1 MWAAERRRALAG
13 FMVFGLFWGAWGA
26 VLPAVQVSSGSTD
39 GELGT
44 ALLMIGLG
52 ALLSMR
58 LTGHLVDRLGAGVLP
73 VVMLGFAAAGVLPA
87 FAGSPVAGG
96 GTVAAGRP

>member
-1 MWAAERRRALAG
+1 M
-13 FMVFGLFWGAWGA
+13 
-26 VLPAVQVSSGSTD
+26 LPAVQVSSGSTD

-52 ALLSMR
+52 ALVSMR

-87 FAGSPVAGG
+87 FAGSPVALGAHCCCWAPWR
-96 GTVAAGRP
+96 VRPMWRSMPLVCTPKSARNEP